1 MKSNKVIS
9 GPCLPHCYSD
19 ERIIYLVIGFILG
32 IIAYTI
38 VDRILLKPNEVEIKN
53 EESEMKNEE
62 NIEKL

>member
-38 VDRILLKPNEVEIKN
+38 VDRILLKPNDSEMKN
-53 EESEMKNEE
+53 VESEMKNVESK
-62 NIEKL
+62 EKL

>member
-9 GPCLPHCYSD
+9 GHCLPHCYSD

-38 VDRILLKPNEVEIKN
+38 IDRILLKPNESKVKN
-53 EESEMKNEE
+53 EESE
-62 NIEKL
+62 EKL